1 MGKRSA
7 LATAAARMNRLIQH
21 IRAGLPDPRE
31 TEQTDGQLL
40 ERYIARREEAAFAA
54 LVQRHA
60 PMVWGVCRRV
70 VPGHQEAEDAFQAT
84 FLVLVRKAAS
94 VVPRQMVGNW
104 LYGVAYQTAIKAR
117 AMAAR
122 RHAREKQVT
131 DMPEPQDRPPESL
144 PELQPVLDQELT
156 RLPAKYRAVIV
167 LCDLEGKTRG
177 QAARQLGVPGGTV
190 AGRLARARAM
200 LARRLTRRGV
210 VLSGGSLVAALMQ
223 YAGPAK
229 VPAAV
234 ITSTIQAA
242 IVFAAGPA
250 AAGAIPPPVVTLTEG
265 VLKSMLIS
273 KLKLAVSL
281 VLGAVILGLGVTGV
295 ALQTTSGQEPK
306 QKEAPPAAGRLVSE
320 TAGSDTDLKHLKAE
334 VDRLRADVDA
344 LKKQLKAADSA
355 ARPAAPVA
363 EPDKGKLTVR
373 VYSVKDLVSTGV
385 DDQSPSVI
393 RIITNIVQPVSWNLQ
408 GGPGSVEYFA
418 VGQSLVVS
426 QTADVHEE
434 VQTLLDALRKAKE
447 EAARRDVDRKK

>member
-1 MGKRSA
+1 
-7 LATAAARMNRLIQH
+7 MNRLIQH
-21 IRAGLPDPRE
+21 IRTGLPDPNGS
-31 TEQTDGQLL
+31 EQTDGELL
-40 ERYIARREEAAFAA
+40 ERYVARREEAAFAA
-54 LVQRHA
+54 LVRRHA

-70 VPGHQEAEDAFQAT
+70 VPGHQDAEDAFQAT

-104 LYGVAYQTAIKAR
+104 LYGVAYQTAVKAR
-117 AMAAR
+117 AIAAR
-122 RHAREKQVT
+122 RQAREKQVT
-131 DMPEPQDRPPESL
+131 DMPEPQDRPFHSL
-144 PELQPVLDQELT
+144 PDLQPVLDQELT
-156 RLPAKYRAVIV
+156 RLPARYRAVIV

-177 QAARQLGVPGGTV
+177 EAARQLGVPGGTV
-190 AGRLARARAM
+190 AGWLARARAM
-200 LARRLTRRGV
+200 LAKRLTRRGV
-210 VLSGGSLVAALMQ
+210 VLSGGSLGAALMQ
-223 YAGPAK
+223 YAGPAT

-242 IVFAAGPA
+242 TVFAAGPA
-250 AAGAIPPPVVTLTEG
+250 AAGALSAQVATLTEG

-273 KLKLAVSL
+273 KLKLAVTL
-281 VLGAVILGLGVTGV
+281 VLGVAILGLGVTGI
-295 ALQTTSGQEPK
+295 ALPTTSGQEPK

-320 TAGSDTDLKHLKAE
+320 PAGGEADWKHLKAE

-344 LKKQLKAADSA
+344 LKKQLKAADTVARTSA
-355 ARPAAPVA
+355 PAA
-363 EPDKGKLTVR
+363 EPDKAKLTVR
-373 VYSVKDLVSTGV
+373 VYSVKDLVGTGV

-393 RIITNIVQPVSWNLQ
+393 RIITNIVQPTSWNLQ

-434 VQTLLDALRKAKE
+434 VLTLLDALRKAKE